1 MAINFPSSVSTI
13 PILFSLMMGVW
24 HRAYFPKGTIG
35 RPVAFSYPTNRRP
48 FFLISLR
55 YNIECFENGLY
66 AAPGKIYVANEIYCF
81 QTVGDCSFQSFFS
94 GIRSIDDSAFMSY
107 YQGLYGNGV
116 SGWIRED
123 THPTGPQP
131 VRELCELHVVEVQ
144 KQRIAQH
151 RRGAGKGRIC
161 PIRIGQSPL
170 LENEYG
176 FRSVLVEYA

>member
-1 MAINFPSSVSTI
+1 
-13 PILFSLMMGVW
+13 MMGVW

-35 RPVAFSYPTNRRP
+35 RPVAFSYPTNCRP
-48 FFLISLR
+48 FFLIPLR
-55 YNIECFENGLY
+55 YNIGRGISNVLRTACMLP
-66 AAPGKIYVANEIYCF
+66 PGKIYVANEIYCF
-81 QTVGDCSFQSFFS
+81 QTVGDCSFQPFFS

-144 KQRIAQH
+144 KQQIAQH
-151 RRGAGKGRIC
+151 RRGAWKGRIC

-170 LENEYG
+170 LEDEYG
-176 FRSVLVEYA
+176 LRSVLVEYA

>member
-1 MAINFPSSVSTI
+1 MNKEQTI
-13 PILFSLMMGVW
+13 TGIIRGTGACV
-24 HRAYFPKGTIG
+24 PK
-35 RPVAFSYPTNRRP
+35 RVLDN
-48 FFLISLR
+48 
-55 YNIECFENGLY
+55 
-66 AAPGKIYVANEIYCF
+66 NEIAGF
-81 QTVGDCSFQSFFS
+81 VDTSDE
-94 GIRSIDDSAFMSY
+94 
-107 YQGLYGNGV
+107 
-116 SGWIRED
+116 WIRED